1 MTETQIVSALDAELE
16 RLFDAR
22 IGAGT
27 SSGSFV
33 ITDQEGRRLK
43 VSQGAGD
50 GSLFGTDEANS
61 GGLLARETMRN
72 NNSGMGWRYFEDY
85 KHRWWKIALSG
96 FSAAI

>member
-1 MTETQIVSALDAELE
+1 MLIRTVV
-16 RLFDAR
+16 DAR

-61 GGLLARETMRN
+61 GGLLA
-72 NNSGMGWRYFEDY
+72 
-85 KHRWWKIALSG
+85 
-96 FSAAI
+96 